1 MRARKKL
8 LRARVRL
15 FAVLAVPVL
24 RLADVGCCV
33 LRRIVAVFTVLT
45 GLLGATLLFA
55 VRHINTTKN

>member
-15 FAVLAVPVL
+15 FAVLAVLVL
-24 RLADVGCCV
+24 RLIDFKRGLLQGV
-33 LRRIVAVFTVLT
+33 VAVFAVLA

-55 VRHINTTKN
+55 VRHINTSKN